1 VKPGPTARAAL
12 VLLAFLA
19 VFTVVDRMAA
29 TGGGP
34 RTTAAAPP
42 RAAADQPTTTAAT
55 TTTAAA
61 ATTTAAPTTTTRA
74 PATITTATPTTK
86 RPTGTT
92 LRPVGGVTVQ
102 VLNGVWVDGLAHR
115 VAAQLRTAGYD
126 VVAANTALGSYSVSR
141 IYYTGGH
148 RADAEAF
155 KDRFPVFA
163 VIEPAPA
170 NLSRRVA
177 LHVVIGKDY
186 PGV

>member
-1 VKPGPTARAAL
+1 MKPGPTARAVL

-29 TGGGP
+29 TGGGR

-42 RAAADQPTTTAAT
+42 RAGAEQPT

-61 ATTTAAPTTTTRA
+61 TTTTVAPTTTTRT
-74 PATITTATPTTK
+74 PATTTTATPTTK

-92 LRPVGGVTVQ
+92 LRPAGGVTVQ

-115 VAAQLRTAGYD
+115 VAAQVRTAGYD
-126 VVAANTALGSYSVSR
+126 VVAANTALGSYSASR

>member
-19 VFTVVDRMAA
+19 VFTVVDRMSA
-29 TGGGP
+29 TDAGR

-42 RAAADQPTTTAAT
+42 GTTAEQPD
-55 TTTAAA
+55 TTAAA
-61 ATTTAAPTTTTRA
+61 TTTTAAPTTTTRA
-74 PATITTATPTTK
+74 PTTTAPPTTR

-92 LRPVGGVTVQ
+92 LRPAGGVTVQ
-102 VLNGVWVDGLAHR
+102 VLNGVWVTGLAHR
-115 VAAQLRTAGYD
+115 VAAQVRGAGYD
-126 VVAANTALGSYSVSR
+126 VVAARTALGSYSVSR

-155 KDRFPVFA
+155 KDRFPAFA
-163 VIEPAPA
+163 VVEPAPA